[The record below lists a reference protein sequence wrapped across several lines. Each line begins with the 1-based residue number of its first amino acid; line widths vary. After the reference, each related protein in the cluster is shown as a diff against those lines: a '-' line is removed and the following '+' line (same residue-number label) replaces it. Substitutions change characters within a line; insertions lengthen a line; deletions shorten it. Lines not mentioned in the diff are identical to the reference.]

1 MSRTLTSG
9 ALFGWAVGCS
19 LVAFAVSVPA
29 VLPLLE
35 SDISTAMQ
43 ATGAAQGAGL
53 AARVVAFS
61 IAASTATSPVITALV
76 ILLAGLMAGRPLAWR
91 HAFRAA
97 VVGTLPMA
105 VVKPVANL
113 VQGALLPPSMTTHMT
128 DLSLGPARWLAVP
141 SLPPGQTILLHTA
154 ELPALWGALLV
165 GLCLMGVPGMPKR
178 DAWLMAAYAWAIGV
192 AINLVPALL

>member
-19 LVAFAVSVPA
+19 LLAFTASLPA

-35 SDISTAMQ
+35 SDLRTALQ
-43 ATGAAQGAGL
+43 ATGGAQGADI

-61 IAASTATSPVITALV
+61 LAASTATAPITTALV
-76 ILLAGLMAGRPLAWR
+76 VLLAGLMAGRPLTWR

-97 VVGTLPMA
+97 VVGTLPLA

-128 DLSLGPARWLAVP
+128 DLSLGPARWLSDP
-141 SLPPGQTILLHTA
+141 SLPPGHTILLHTA
-154 ELPALWGALLV
+154 ELPALWGAFLV
-165 GLCLMGVPGMPKR
+165 GLCMMGVPDMPKR
-178 DAWLMAAYAWAIGV
+178 DAWLMAAYAWAIGL